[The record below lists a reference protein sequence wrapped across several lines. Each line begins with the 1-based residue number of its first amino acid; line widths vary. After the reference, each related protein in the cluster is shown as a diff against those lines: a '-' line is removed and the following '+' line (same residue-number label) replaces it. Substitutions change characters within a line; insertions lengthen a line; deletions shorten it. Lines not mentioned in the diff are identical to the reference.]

1 MCDKNGRISI
11 LNVTIDAKS
20 FVLTNLYNP
29 NTENEQVEVLET
41 ILTMMKTIGMNEIT
55 NLLLARDFN
64 LFLIQI

>member
-1 MCDKNGRISI
+1 MCDKNGRMSI

-41 ILTMMKTIGMNEIT
+41 ILTMMKTIGMNENT
-55 NLLLARDFN
+55 NLLLAKDFN
-64 LFLIQI
+64 VILIQI

>member
-11 LNVTIDAKS
+11 LNVTIDAKT

-41 ILTMMKTIGMNEIT
+41 ILTMMKTIGMNENT